1 MPIIENALKVQ
12 GWMRPEELEWLGT
25 EAAKHKAVAE
35 VGSWMGRSTRAIADN
50 LPEDGYVFAVDTWMG
65 SDEPRHKEMLAG
77 KALSPDA
84 EKPGDNWLLDQFC
97 ANFPEEYIKEGP
109 RYRVRPCQRTS
120 LAAADYLGTGCY
132 HFRFGMIFLDASH
145 DYENV
150 LADIKAWHPLLAEG
164 GTMCGHD
171 FGGSFPGVQ
180 RAVQDFYP
188 KAHKVGAGSIW
199 LSE

>member
-1 MPIIENALKVQ
+1 MANILNAEKVQ

-25 EAAKHKAVAE
+25 QAATRKVIAE

-50 LPEDGYVFAVDTWMG
+50 LPEGGYVFAVDTWLG

-77 KALSPDA
+77 KPLSPNA
-84 EKPGDNWLLDQFC
+84 EKPGDNWLMDQFC
-97 ANFPEEYIKEGP
+97 ANFPEAYIKEYP
-109 RYRVRPCQRTS
+109 HRVRPYQGTS
-120 LAAADYLGTGCY
+120 LAGADYLGSHYT
-132 HFRFGMIFLDASH
+132 FRFDMIFLDASH

-150 LADIKAWHPLLAEG
+150 LADIKAWDPLLAPG
-164 GTMCGHD
+164 GIMCGHD

-199 LSE
+199 INE